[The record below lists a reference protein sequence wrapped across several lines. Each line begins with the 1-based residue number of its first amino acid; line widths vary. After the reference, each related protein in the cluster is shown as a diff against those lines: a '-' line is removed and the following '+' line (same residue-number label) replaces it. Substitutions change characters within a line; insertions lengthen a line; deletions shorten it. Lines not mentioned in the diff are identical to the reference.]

1 MSTKSV
7 RNFVSEVRSEPEELA
22 LALIAADSSAV
33 QIFVQILERHLT
45 MDPLSRIER
54 VWQISA
60 SQTAA
65 MFGVSRQ
72 AYSKWH
78 LSGVPAERR
87 EDVSDM
93 DVATDEL
100 LTYVKSDRIPA
111 VVRRK
116 ASRFDNMNLLE
127 IAEHRGTSEVLKA
140 VRETF
145 DLSRV
150 QP

>member
-87 EDVSDM
+87 EDVSDL
-93 DVATDEL
+93 DVATDE
-100 LTYVKSDRIPA
+100 P
-111 VVRRK
+111 
-116 ASRFDNMNLLE
+116 M
-127 IAEHRGTSEVLKA
+127 
-140 VRETF
+140 
-145 DLSRV
+145 SRV
-150 QP
+150 IESQRLYVAKPHALTT